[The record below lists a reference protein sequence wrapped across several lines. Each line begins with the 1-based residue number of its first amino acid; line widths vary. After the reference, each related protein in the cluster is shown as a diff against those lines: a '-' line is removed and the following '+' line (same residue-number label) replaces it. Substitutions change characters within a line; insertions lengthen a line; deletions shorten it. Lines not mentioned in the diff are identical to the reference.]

1 MTVNGLTKVNV
12 GGTTH
17 APVSCNP
24 RTHGRVVAGSRASPY
39 LFFCFVFF
47 CFPLPDVW
55 SVISN
60 AGGMGTT
67 GSPQV
72 LLPKLI
78 CIWDGY
84 LPANSPS
91 IR

>member
-1 MTVNGLTKVNV
+1 MRQLAVILEHTEGWLQ
-12 GGTTH
+12 G
-17 APVSCNP
+17 AEPVPICFF
-24 RTHGRVVAGSRASPY
+24 V
-39 LFFCFVFF
+39 LFFF